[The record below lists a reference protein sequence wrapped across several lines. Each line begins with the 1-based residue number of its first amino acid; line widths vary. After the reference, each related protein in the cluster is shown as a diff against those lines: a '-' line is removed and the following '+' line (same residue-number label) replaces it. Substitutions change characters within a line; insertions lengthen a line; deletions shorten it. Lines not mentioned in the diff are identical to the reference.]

1 MCRCRGQTCRHPGR
15 GSSREADPPG
25 TPWRDPW
32 PTVADWDSSGSN
44 PWERGD
50 RWWPGVVWWGWLVP
64 REDEPRIQVR
74 FSFKEMDLLR
84 SLAKTANLSLG
95 GLVREAAMRSASEV
109 ARDAGR
115 GDVRIRRGRA
125 VEAVR
130 GQVAPASSLVVESD
144 AVRWARERQARLNR
158 ASERARGKS

>member
-1 MCRCRGQTCRHPGR
+1 
-15 GSSREADPPG
+15 
-25 TPWRDPW
+25 
-32 PTVADWDSSGSN
+32 
-44 PWERGD
+44 
-50 RWWPGVVWWGWLVP
+50 VWWGWLVP

>member
-1 MCRCRGQTCRHPGR
+1 
-15 GSSREADPPG
+15 
-25 TPWRDPW
+25 
-32 PTVADWDSSGSN
+32 
-44 PWERGD
+44 
-50 RWWPGVVWWGWLVP
+50 VWWGWLVP

-95 GLVREAAMRSASEV
+95 GLVREAAMRS
-109 ARDAGR
+109 
-115 GDVRIRRGRA
+115 
-125 VEAVR
+125 
-130 GQVAPASSLVVESD
+130 QVAPASSLVVESD